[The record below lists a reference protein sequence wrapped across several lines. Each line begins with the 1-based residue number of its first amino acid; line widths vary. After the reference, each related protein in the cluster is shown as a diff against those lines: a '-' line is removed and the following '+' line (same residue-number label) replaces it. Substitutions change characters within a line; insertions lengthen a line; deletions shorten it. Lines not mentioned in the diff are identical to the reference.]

1 VLAGG
6 SDLLINYGY
15 LSSVISILRAVDF
28 LRLYFIFHHMS
39 DTAVPT
45 VTVTETLISVA
56 IRNLCLQLRSSN
68 DQLFFVIFHRMSAP
82 LYTWLFHSFPQMV
95 AAPKLNPSRCTEG
108 LKENTGR

>member
-28 LRLYFIFHHMS
+28 SAVVLHVFHHMS
-39 DTAVPT
+39 DTADANGDGDGDFDFG
-45 VTVTETLISVA
+45 A
-56 IRNLCLQLRSSN
+56 IRNLCLQLRRSSN

-82 LYTWLFHSFPQMV
+82 LYT
-95 AAPKLNPSRCTEG
+95 
-108 LKENTGR
+108 